1 MGAYESIV
9 STIMS
14 GLAQDSAIDPV
25 IKSITEEEICNFL
38 DEILMN
44 CEITPTN
51 IPPRKVLWI
60 RLKVMEQIYW
70 KLALASAPMYYISV
84 DGLTTKRET
93 RFEHY
98 MKLIDAIAKQI
109 TAMEEGDPTL
119 GGATIKT
126 YDKYADKAYNR
137 NSYIMAQ
144 NIPTIEVIL
153 DETNEESVNISLDL
167 RQCRS
172 RFLKYRIYY
181 SDTQIIDE
189 YDGCAVDENAILLME
204 ECNIHNNKFRVPITQ
219 GHVACVVT
227 LKYGLT
233 AYHELVL
240 GEPVPDVPTEPDEPT
255 ENPGVDED
263 VPGEGE
269 GVDNPG
275 ETEVSKVNMYQNA
288 EARAL
293 NDDLVAIYTEL
304 GTSELKLLKLVQ
316 EPTEDIYG
324 EAELNYEEYECLG
337 RCVATPIEELQTGV
351 GLGTEEAYYTVHLVA
366 STLYE
371 QGVNS
376 VTVKDKI
383 KYRGEELDILSVVS
397 TIVVGDYDLQWK
409 IRAKGKNLP
418 YSDLNNTNNE
428 VQETPPIDEE
438 GVQE

>member
-1 MGAYESIV
+1 MGAYENIV
-9 STIMS
+9 STILS
-14 GLAQDSAIDPV
+14 GLAQDSAVDPV
-25 IKSITEEEICNFL
+25 IKSLTEEEVCNFL

-51 IPPRKVLWI
+51 IPSRKVLWI

-109 TAMEEGDPTL
+109 TAMEAGDPTL
-119 GGATIKT
+119 GGAIIKT
-126 YDKYADKAYNR
+126 YDKYADKVYNR
-137 NSYIMAQ
+137 NSYITAQ
-144 NIPTIEVIL
+144 NIPTIELIL
-153 DETNEESVNISLDL
+153 DGTNEESVNISVDL

-172 RFLKYRIYY
+172 RFLKYRVYY
-181 SDTQIIDE
+181 SDAQIIDE
-189 YDGCAVDENAILLME
+189 YDGCAVDENATLLME

-240 GEPVPDVPTEPDEPT
+240 GETVPDVPTE
-255 ENPGVDED
+255 NPGVNED

-269 GVDNPG
+269 GLENTG
-275 ETEVSKVNMYQNA
+275 EAEVSVVNMYQNA

-304 GTSELKLLKLVQ
+304 GTSELKLLKPVQ
-316 EPTEDIYG
+316 MQTDDVYG
-324 EAELNYEEYECLG
+324 EAELQYEEYDCLG
-337 RCVATPIEELQTGV
+337 RCVATPIEELQTGT

-371 QGVNS
+371 QGVSS

-383 KYRGEELDILSVVS
+383 KYQDEELDILSVVS

-409 IRAKGKNLP
+409 IQAKGKNLP

-428 VQETPPIDEE
+428 VQENPPINEE
-438 GVQE
+438 ESQE

>member
-14 GLAQDSAIDPV
+14 GLAQDSVADPI
-25 IKSITEEEICNFL
+25 IKSLTEEEICNFL

-60 RLKVMEQIYW
+60 RLKVMEQVYW
-70 KLALASAPMYYISV
+70 KLALASAPMYHISV

-126 YDKYADKAYNR
+126 YDTYADKVYNR
-137 NSYIMAQ
+137 NSYITAQ

-153 DETNEESVNISLDL
+153 DGTNEESVNISLDL

-181 SDTQIIDE
+181 SDSQIIDE
-189 YDGCAVDENAILLME
+189 YDGCAINENAIMLME

-219 GHVACVVT
+219 GHIACVVT
-227 LKYGLT
+227 LKYGLK

-240 GEPVPDVPTEPDEPT
+240 GEPVTDVPTEPDVPT
-255 ENPGVDED
+255 ENPGVGED

-269 GVDNPG
+269 GDNTG
-275 ETEVSKVNMYQNA
+275 EAGVNVVNMYQNA

-304 GTSELKLLKLVQ
+304 GTSELKLLKLVPVQ
-316 EPTEDIYG
+316 TDDIYG
-324 EAELNYEEYECLG
+324 EVELQYEEYECLG

-351 GLGTEEAYYTVHLVA
+351 GLGTEESQYTVHLV
-366 STLYE
+366 SSVLYE
-371 QGVNS
+371 QGVSS

-383 KYRGEELDILSVVS
+383 MYQGEELDILSVIS

-409 IRAKGKNLP
+409 IQAKGKNLP
-418 YSDLNNTNNE
+418 YSDLDNTKNE
-428 VQETPPIDEE
+428 VQENPPIDE
-438 GVQE
+438 GGSQE

>member
-1 MGAYESIV
+1 MGAYENIV
-9 STIMS
+9 STILS
-14 GLAQDSAIDPV
+14 GLAQDSAVDPV
-25 IKSITEEEICNFL
+25 IKSLTEEEVCNFL

-51 IPPRKVLWI
+51 IPSRKVLWI

-109 TAMEEGDPTL
+109 TAMEAGDPTL
-119 GGATIKT
+119 GGAIIKT
-126 YDKYADKAYNR
+126 YDKYADKVYNR
-137 NSYIMAQ
+137 NSYITAQ
-144 NIPTIEVIL
+144 NIPTIELIL
-153 DETNEESVNISLDL
+153 DGTNEESVNISVDL

-181 SDTQIIDE
+181 SDAQIIDE
-189 YDGCAVDENAILLME
+189 YDECAVDENAILLME

-240 GEPVPDVPTEPDEPT
+240 GEPVPDVPTE
-255 ENPGVDED
+255 NPGVNED

-269 GVDNPG
+269 GLENTG
-275 ETEVSKVNMYQNA
+275 EAEVSVVNMYQNA

-304 GTSELKLLKLVQ
+304 GTSELKLLKPVQ
-316 EPTEDIYG
+316 MQTDDVYG
-324 EAELNYEEYECLG
+324 EAELQYEEYDCLG
-337 RCVATPIEELQTGV
+337 RCVATPIEELQTGT

-371 QGVNS
+371 QGVSS

-383 KYRGEELDILSVVS
+383 KYRDEELDILSVVS

-409 IRAKGKNLP
+409 IQAKGKNLP

-428 VQETPPIDEE
+428 VQENPPINEE
-438 GVQE
+438 ESQE

>member
-1 MGAYESIV
+1 MSAYETIV

-14 GLAQDSAIDPV
+14 GLAQDSAIDPI
-25 IKSITEEEICNFL
+25 IKSLTEEEICNFL

-51 IPPRKVLWI
+51 IPQRKILWI
-60 RLKVMEQIYW
+60 RLKVMEQVYW
-70 KLALASAPMYYISV
+70 KLALASAPMYHISV

-109 TAMEEGDPTL
+109 TAMESGDPTL

-126 YDKYADKAYNR
+126 YDTYADKVYNR
-137 NSYIMAQ
+137 NSYITAQ

-153 DETNEESVNISLDL
+153 DGTNEESVNISLDL

-172 RFLKYRIYY
+172 RFLKYRVYY
-181 SDTQIIDE
+181 SDSQIIDE
-189 YDGCAVDENAILLME
+189 YNGCTVDKNAIMLME

-219 GHVACVVT
+219 GHIACVVT

-240 GEPVPDVPTEPDEPT
+240 GEPVTDVPT

-269 GVDNPG
+269 GVEDTG
-275 ETEVSKVNMYQNA
+275 EAGVSAVNLYQNA

-316 EPTEDIYG
+316 VQPDDIYG
-324 EAELNYEEYECLG
+324 EAELQYEEYECLG
-337 RCVATPIEELQTGV
+337 RCVATPIEELQTGI
-351 GLGTEEAYYTVHLVA
+351 GLGIEEAQYTVHLV
-366 STLYE
+366 SSVLYE
-371 QGVNS
+371 QGVSS

-383 KYRGEELDILSVVS
+383 MYKGEELDILSVVS

-409 IRAKGKNLP
+409 IQAKGKNLP
-418 YSDLNNTNNE
+418 YSDLDNTNNK

-438 GVQE
+438 ESQ

>member
-14 GLAQDSAIDPV
+14 GLAQDSVIDPI
-25 IKSITEEEICNFL
+25 IKSLTEEEICNFL

-60 RLKVMEQIYW
+60 RLKVMEQVYW
-70 KLALASAPMYYISV
+70 KLALASAPMYHISV

-126 YDKYADKAYNR
+126 YDVYADKAYNR
-137 NSYIMAQ
+137 NSYITAQ

-153 DETNEESVNISLDL
+153 DGTNEESVNISLDL

-172 RFLKYRIYY
+172 RFLKYRVYY
-181 SDTQIIDE
+181 SDSQIVDE
-189 YDGCAVDENAILLME
+189 YDGCVIDKDAIMLME

-219 GHVACVVT
+219 GHIACVVT

-240 GEPVPDVPTEPDEPT
+240 GEPVTDVPT

-269 GVDNPG
+269 GVEDTG
-275 ETEVSKVNMYQNA
+275 EAGVSAVNLYQNA

-316 EPTEDIYG
+316 VQPDDIYG
-324 EAELNYEEYECLG
+324 EAELQYEEYECLG
-337 RCVATPIEELQTGV
+337 RCVATPIEELQTGT
-351 GLGTEEAYYTVHLVA
+351 GLGIEEAQYTVHLV
-366 STLYE
+366 SSVLYE
-371 QGVNS
+371 QGVSS

-383 KYRGEELDILSVVS
+383 MYKGEELDILSVVS

-409 IRAKGKNLP
+409 IQAKGKNLP
-418 YSDLNNTNNE
+418 YSDLDNTNNK

-438 GVQE
+438 ESQ

>member
-1 MGAYESIV
+1 MGAYENIV
-9 STIMS
+9 STILS
-14 GLAQDSAIDPV
+14 GLAQDSAVDPV
-25 IKSITEEEICNFL
+25 IKSLTEEEVCNFL

-51 IPPRKVLWI
+51 IPSRKVLWI

-70 KLALASAPMYYISV
+70 KLALASAPTYYISV

-109 TAMEEGDPTL
+109 TAMEAGDPTL
-119 GGATIKT
+119 GGAIIKT
-126 YDKYADKAYNR
+126 YDKYADKVYNR
-137 NSYIMAQ
+137 NSYITAQ
-144 NIPTIEVIL
+144 NIPTIELIL
-153 DETNEESVNISLDL
+153 DGTNEESVNISVDL

-181 SDTQIIDE
+181 SDAQIIDE

-240 GEPVPDVPTEPDEPT
+240 GEPVPDVPTK
-255 ENPGVDED
+255 NPGVNED

-269 GVDNPG
+269 GLENTG
-275 ETEVSKVNMYQNA
+275 EAEVSVVNMYQNA

-304 GTSELKLLKLVQ
+304 GTSELKLLKPVQ
-316 EPTEDIYG
+316 MQTDDVYG
-324 EAELNYEEYECLG
+324 EAELQYEEYDCLG
-337 RCVATPIEELQTGV
+337 RCVGTPIE
-351 GLGTEEAYYTVHLVA
+351 
-366 STLYE
+366 
-371 QGVNS
+371 
-376 VTVKDKI
+376 
-383 KYRGEELDILSVVS
+383 
-397 TIVVGDYDLQWK
+397 
-409 IRAKGKNLP
+409 
-418 YSDLNNTNNE
+418 
-428 VQETPPIDEE
+428 
-438 GVQE
+438 

>member
-25 IKSITEEEICNFL
+25 IKSLTEEEICNFL

-70 KLALASAPMYYISV
+70 KLALASAPMYHISV

-126 YDKYADKAYNR
+126 YDTYADKVYNR
-137 NSYIMAQ
+137 NSYITAQ

-153 DETNEESVNISLDL
+153 DGTNEESVNISLDL

-181 SDTQIIDE
+181 SDSQIIDE
-189 YDGCAVDENAILLME
+189 YDGCAINENAIMLME

-219 GHVACVVT
+219 GHIACVVT
-227 LKYGLT
+227 LKYGLI

-240 GEPVPDVPTEPDEPT
+240 GEPVTDVPTEPDVPT
-255 ENPGVDED
+255 ENPGVSED

-269 GVDNPG
+269 GDNTG
-275 ETEVSKVNMYQNA
+275 EAGVSVVNMYQNA

-304 GTSELKLLKLVQ
+304 GTSELKLLKLVPVQ
-316 EPTEDIYG
+316 TNDIYG
-324 EAELNYEEYECLG
+324 EAELQYEEYECLG

-351 GLGTEEAYYTVHLVA
+351 GLGTEESQYTVHLVA
-366 STLYE
+366 SVLYE
-371 QGVNS
+371 QGVSS

-383 KYRGEELDILSVVS
+383 MYQGEELDILSVIS

-409 IRAKGKNLP
+409 IQAKGKNLP
-418 YSDLNNTNNE
+418 YSDLDNTKNE

-438 GVQE
+438 ESQQ

>member
-14 GLAQDSAIDPV
+14 GLAQDSVIDPI
-25 IKSITEEEICNFL
+25 IKSLTEEEICNFL

-51 IPPRKVLWI
+51 IPQRKILWI

-109 TAMEEGDPTL
+109 TAMESGDPTL

-126 YDKYADKAYNR
+126 YDTYADKVYNR
-137 NSYIMAQ
+137 NSYITAQ

-153 DETNEESVNISLDL
+153 DGTNEESVNVSLDL

-172 RFLKYRIYY
+172 RFLKYRVYY
-181 SDTQIIDE
+181 SDSQIIDE
-189 YDGCAVDENAILLME
+189 YNGCTVDKNAIMLME

-219 GHVACVVT
+219 GHIACVVT

-240 GEPVPDVPTEPDEPT
+240 GEPVTDVPT

-269 GVDNPG
+269 GVEDTG
-275 ETEVSKVNMYQNA
+275 EAGVSAVNLYQNA

-316 EPTEDIYG
+316 VQPDDIYG
-324 EAELNYEEYECLG
+324 EAELQYEEYECLG

-351 GLGTEEAYYTVHLVA
+351 GLGTEEAQYTVHLV
-366 STLYE
+366 SSVLYE
-371 QGVNS
+371 QGVSS

-383 KYRGEELDILSVVS
+383 MYKGEELDILSVVS

-409 IRAKGKNLP
+409 IQAKGKNLP
-418 YSDLNNTNNE
+418 YSDLDNTNNK

-438 GVQE
+438 ESQ